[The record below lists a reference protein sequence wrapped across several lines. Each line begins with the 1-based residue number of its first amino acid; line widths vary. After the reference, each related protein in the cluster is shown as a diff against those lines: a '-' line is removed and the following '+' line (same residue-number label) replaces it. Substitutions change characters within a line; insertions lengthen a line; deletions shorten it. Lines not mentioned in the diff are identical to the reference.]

1 MRTEQT
7 RLIRCLLYGFIDYS
21 GKRTK
26 LFDVL
31 TSDQGLKVR
40 TATYGPEIDQS
51 QHAKSISHIIKPVI
65 TRLKKFWCS
74 FQSKAV
80 HKQEK
85 NRFKFQFSWQ
95 FYCFTL
101 RSSVLVQS
109 GGKGA
114 FQVRHHFQQSLYET
128 DYLPVAT
135 VFEGTH

>member
-7 RLIRCLLYGFIDYS
+7 RLIRCLLYGFVDYS
-21 GKRTK
+21 EKRTK
-26 LFDVL
+26 LFDIL

-65 TRLKKFWCS
+65 TRLKKLWCS

-80 HKQEK
+80 HTQEK
-85 NRFKFQFSWQ
+85 KDSKKDSWQ

-114 FQVRHHFQQSLYET
+114 FQVRLHFQQSLYET

>member
-7 RLIRCLLYGFIDYS
+7 RLIRCLLYGFVDYS

-65 TRLKKFWCS
+65 TRLKKLWRS

-85 NRFKFQFSWQ
+85 KKIQVSVFLAVLL
-95 FYCFTL
+95 FYLAFFCACSIG
-101 RSSVLVQS
+101 RK
-109 GGKGA
+109 GGIPSA
-114 FQVRHHFQQSLYET
+114 APLSTIAL
-128 DYLPVAT
+128 
-135 VFEGTH
+135 